1 MLEVRDIW
9 FRYDK
14 DYVLKG
20 VSFRAEKGVTVI
32 MGKNGSG
39 KTTLLLNLI
48 GILRPERGEIFIDGK
63 KLEYERKC
71 LNEIRK
77 KVAMVFQ
84 NPDDQIIAPT
94 VWQEVSFG
102 AKNAGKDFER
112 LSKEAI
118 ELCNLK
124 GLENYPCSILSGGM
138 KRLLTIASAIAMDP
152 EIILMDE
159 PTAGLDG
166 IAFKKLVEIIKILK
180 ERGKTILISTHD
192 YDLAKEVGDKFIFL
206 NNGEIVYEGRE
217 IRKDVAR
224 KIGVRLGDMGEKK
237 TKDEIIGIV
246 FAKMGPE
253 GNEIFADIGC
263 GTGSVSSFFARFV
276 KKVYAVDESKEAVE
290 LAREKLKKFGN
301 VEVLQMNG
309 LEFLKT
315 YDCDLAFFGG
325 TRNIEEMLELC
336 RAKKIVVNAARI
348 EVATAVMKKM
358 KELGI
363 FREMIIANI
372 SRSYEL
378 ASATAFRSE
387 NPVFIIFGSR
397 E

>member
-1 MLEVRDIW
+1 MLEVKDLW
-9 FRYDK
+9 FKYEK

-20 VSFRAEKGVTVI
+20 ISFKADRGVTVI
-32 MGKNGSG
+32 MGRNGSG

-48 GILRPERGEIFIDGK
+48 GILKPNRGKIIIDGK
-63 KLEYERKC
+63 ELKYDRKS
-71 LNEIRK
+71 LKELRK
-77 KVAMVFQ
+77 KATLVFQ

-94 VWQEVSFG
+94 VWQEVAFG

-118 ELCNLK
+118 EICNLK
-124 GLENYPCSILSGGM
+124 GLENFPCSILSGGM
-138 KRLLTIASAIAMDP
+138 KKLLTIASAIAMDP

-166 IAFKKLVEIIKILK
+166 VAFRKLVNIIKILK

-192 YDLAKEVGDKFIFL
+192 YDLAREVGDKFIFL
-206 NNGEIVYEGRE
+206 NDGKVVYEGKG
-217 IRKDVAR
+217 IRKDIAR
-224 KIGVRLGDMGEKK
+224 KIGVRLGEMEVKK

-246 FAKMGPE
+246 FSKFKPKGDE
-253 GNEIFADIGC
+253 VFADIGC
-263 GTGSVSSFFARFV
+263 GTGSVSAFFARFV
-276 KKVYAVDESKEAVE
+276 KKVYAIDENKEAYE
-290 LAREKLKKFGN
+290 LAKEKLKNLEN
-301 VEVLQMNG
+301 VEVLQMKG
-309 LEFLKT
+309 EDFLKK
-315 YDCDLAFFGG
+315 YDCDFVFFGG
-325 TRNIEEMLELC
+325 TRDIDKMLEVC

-348 EVATAVMKKM
+348 EVAIAVMNKM
-358 KELGI
+358 RELGI
-363 FREMIIANI
+363 FKEMVIANI

-378 ASATAFRSE
+378 ANATAFKSE